1 MSIAE
6 RELEIIEEFS
16 LYDNWMDKYEHIIE
30 IGKELKGLDEKYKTL
45 EYEVKGCQSKV
56 WLHAFL
62 KDGKVIYEA
71 DSDAIITKGLIGLLV
86 RVLSNAK
93 PEDIARNK
101 LGFIEKI
108 GLKQHL
114 SPNRSNGLVAMIK
127 QMKYYALAFSQ
138 LNN

>member
-6 RELEIIEEFS
+6 KEIEIVEEFS
-16 LYDNWMDKYEHIIE
+16 LFDNWMDKYEHIIE
-30 IGKELKGLDEKYKTL
+30 IGKELKSIDEKYRNP
-45 EYEVKGCQSKV
+45 EHEVKGCQSKV
-56 WLHAFL
+56 WLHSYL

-86 RVLSNAK
+86 RVLSDEK
-93 PEDIARNK
+93 PEDIIKNE
-101 LGFIEKI
+101 LEFIEKI

-127 QMKYYALAFSQ
+127 QMKYYAVA
-138 LNN
+138 LNIKQ

>member
-6 RELEIIEEFS
+6 KEIEIIDEFS
-16 LYDNWMDKYEHIIE
+16 LFDNWMDKYEHIIE
-30 IGKELKGLDEKYKTL
+30 IGKELKSLDENYKTP

-56 WLHAFL
+56 WLHSYL
-62 KDGKVIYEA
+62 KDGEVIYEA

-86 RVLSNAK
+86 RVLSNEK
-93 PEDIARNK
+93 PENIIKNE
-101 LGFIEKI
+101 LEFIEKI

-127 QMKYYALAFSQ
+127 QMKYYAMA
-138 LNN
+138 LNVKL

>member
-6 RELEIIEEFS
+6 KEIEIVEEFS
-16 LYDNWMDKYEHIIE
+16 LFDNWMDKYEHIIE
-30 IGKELKGLDEKYKTL
+30 IGKELKNLNQKYKTQ
-45 EYEVKGCQSKV
+45 EYEVKGCQAKV
-56 WLHAFL
+56 WLHSYL
-62 KDGKVIYEA
+62 KDDKIIYEA

-86 RVLSNAK
+86 KVLSNEK
-93 PEDIARNK
+93 PEDIVKNE

-127 QMKYYALAFSQ
+127 QMKYYAIAF
-138 LNN
+138 NNK